1 MKRIDRFMKHFSVR
15 RKILNIIDIF
25 MKWATEYGSAIEAIS
40 TLIATVIAVVGIVLS
55 YISIQS
61 SNAANEI
68 SREQF
73 TYSKSRDRENE
84 IRAQAVLV
92 SAWMITSDVDT
103 SGDSRHLVVNVRN
116 GDTQPVYDG
125 VISTGAIQG
134 AAPELFTGEYAVP
147 VGTIPPGEYQVTV
160 PRPPS
165 GMGIRFNA
173 SIGFTD
179 SAGISWTRDAKG
191 QLKQI
196 KKHPYEFF
204 KIPMPVQEF
213 AELSPVQKKHDS
225 GVDSQ
230 PDGDEELG

>member
-1 MKRIDRFMKHFSVR
+1 MKRIVKFMKHFSVR
-15 RKILNIIDIF
+15 RKILNIIDTF
-25 MKWATEYGSAIEAIS
+25 LKWATEYGSAIEAIS

-73 TYSKSRDRENE
+73 VYSKGKDRENE

-103 SGDSRHLVVNVRN
+103 SGDSRHLVVKVRN